1 MKHPGNINIERY
13 TYDLPQ
19 EKIALYPLEKRDRSK
34 LLVYRSGDVSAYS
47 FRDIT
52 RLLPGNSLLL
62 VNETRVIQ
70 ARLIFRKST
79 GSLIEIFCLEP
90 AEPSGEYEQV
100 FSATSECT
108 WNCLVGNSR
117 RWRSGKLEMT
127 SIKEDET
134 VKLIAE
140 RVDKEE
146 AGSRVRFQ
154 WYPDEFTF
162 AEVLDLFGIIPLPP
176 YIKREVEK
184 SDRDTY
190 QTVYAKNSGSVAA
203 PTAGLHF
210 TNEVLSELSEK
221 NVTRLPFTLHVGAG
235 TFRPVST
242 PELIGHKMHSERV
255 SISRNILLQLHEQ
268 IDNPKIVVGT
278 TSTRLVE
285 SIYWLGVKWSLNKP
299 DIAEM
304 DISQWEP
311 YKELHRH
318 KLSPADSLE
327 NVIDTLDRKGL
338 DTLQGNTELIIA
350 PGYEYAIPDIMVTNF
365 HQPRSTLLL
374 LIAAFIGEDWRKAY
388 QFALEND
395 FRFLSYGDSCLFFK
409 G

>member
-1 MKHPGNINIERY
+1 MKHPGNINIEKY

-19 EKIALYPLEKRDRSK
+19 ERIALYPVEDRDTSK
-34 LLVYRSGDVSAYS
+34 LLVYSSGDVSAHS

-70 ARLIFRKST
+70 ARLVFRKST

-90 AEPSGEYEQV
+90 AEPSGEYQTA

-117 RWRSGKLEMT
+117 RWRSGALEAT
-127 SIKEDET
+127 SIKNGEP
-134 VKLIAE
+134 VKLSAE
-140 RVDKEE
+140 RTEKGK
-146 AGSRVRFQ
+146 ARSQIRFR
-154 WYPDEFTF
+154 WHPGELTF

-176 YIKREVEK
+176 YIRREAER

-210 TNEVLSELSEK
+210 TDKVLSELADK
-221 NVTRLPFTLHVGAG
+221 NVRRLPFTLHVGAG

-242 PELIGHKMHSERV
+242 PELKGHKMHSERV
-255 SISRNILLQLHEQ
+255 SIHRSILLELYEQ
-268 IDNPKIVVGT
+268 IEKPKIAVGT
-278 TSTRLVE
+278 TTTRLVE
-285 SIYWLGVKWSLNKP
+285 SIYWLGVKWALNKP
-299 DIAEM
+299 ETAEM

-311 YKELHRH
+311 YEELHRH
-318 KLSPADSLE
+318 RLSPADSLE

-374 LIAAFIGEDWRKAY
+374 LIAAFIGEDWRRVY